1 MSCGCEKRRRPG
13 SDRRTFN
20 LRTIIHRR
28 SGERDGGRCGL
39 TDASVALTRFKPIST
54 VCASSTLYGSSE
66 IFSVAH
72 SQNEAISEALVVDN
86 FESTKPASM
95 IGIKAAA
102 ARRRFISGVGGG
114 TGVIFAIGTF
124 YQ

>member
-1 MSCGCEKRRRPG
+1 MI
-13 SDRRTFN
+13 DRRESRFDAFQTDF
-20 LRTIIHRR
+20 HR
-28 SGERDGGRCGL
+28 
-39 TDASVALTRFKPIST
+39 
-54 VCASSTLYGSSE
+54 CASSTLYGSSE